1 MKNLV
6 EMRVE
11 YWIFLVQPETFHC
24 CCLAIDPNLFLN
36 KYLIYL
42 FMSDPEAIHFVF
54 HSLPTLDIGN
64 TEGMRIVCLRN
75 IDEGHNP
82 FKVQRYLRDL
92 RDSFA

>member
-1 MKNLV
+1 
-6 EMRVE
+6 
-11 YWIFLVQPETFHC
+11 
-24 CCLAIDPNLFLN
+24 
-36 KYLIYL
+36 
-42 FMSDPEAIHFVF
+42 MSDPEAIHFVF